1 VKRGCVVAIGSAAIV
16 GVALVGCS
24 SGSGNGSGAPASSA
38 SGASA
43 PTAGVKVV
51 VDGKARPV
59 QNKVECVTAANMV
72 MANIG
77 SEQDGIA
84 VTLSAGDNPAMQD
97 LTLGMV
103 DGLPLTYDESNAG
116 PNRQSPRPDSPTK
129 LSVLQ
134 VARALPAQEQCP
146 SPSTWNSP
154 AHQGDDSSCARHT
167 VPFARPRCGYAVR
180 YEQARAT
187 GATTAQG
194 CRHDLCI

>member
-1 VKRGCVVAIGSAAIV
+1 MKRGCVVAIGSAAIV

-24 SGSGNGSGAPASSA
+24 SGSGNGAGAPASSA

-59 QNKVECVTAANMV
+59 QNKVECVKAANMV

-116 PNRQSPRPDSPTK
+116 PKPTVTK
-129 LSVLQ
+129 TGFTYKIVGTASS
-134 VARALPAQEQCP
+134 P
-146 SPSTWNSP
+146 SPAGT
-154 AHQGDDSSCARHT
+154 GT
-167 VPFARPRCGYAVR
+167 VSKPFDMEFTCPPRR
-180 YEQARAT
+180 
-187 GATTAQG
+187 
-194 CRHDLCI
+194 